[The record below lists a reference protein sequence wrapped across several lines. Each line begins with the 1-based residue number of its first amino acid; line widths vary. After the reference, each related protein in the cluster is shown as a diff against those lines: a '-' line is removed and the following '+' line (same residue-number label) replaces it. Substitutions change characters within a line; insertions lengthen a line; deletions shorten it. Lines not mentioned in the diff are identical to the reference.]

1 MLKGRLYLSIFLRT
15 FLLQGSWNFRGM
27 QHLGFLYAI
36 LPALNHFYRDEEFTA
51 AVNRHA
57 GHFNTNPYMA
67 PAVIGTTLAL
77 EEQRANG
84 EGEEIDIADFKQMIL
99 APYAAMGDALF
110 WGGIRPL
117 AAVIALFVASKEEG
131 MAPLAFLLLFNIF
144 HLAFR
149 WAGLHRGYHQ
159 GIALIDLIH
168 DLKLPDWAIRAKEAT
183 IVLLGGYFAYIVA
196 TTLESEQIPLFWGLL
211 LLPVMAL
218 LAMFYRRGG
227 SVFHATYAIAAGVLL
242 LF

>member
-1 MLKGRLYLSIFLRT
+1 
-15 FLLQGSWNFRGM
+15 M

-36 LPALNHFYRDEEFTA
+36 LPALKHFYPDQGFA
-51 AVNRHA
+51 DAVRRHA

-67 PAVIGTTLAL
+67 PAVIGTTLSL
-77 EEQRANG
+77 EEQRAGG

-117 AAVIALFVASKEEG
+117 AAVIALFAAAKGEAL
-131 MAPLAFLLLFNIF
+131 APLAFLLLFNLF
-144 HLAFR
+144 HLGFR
-149 WAGLHRGYHQ
+149 WSGLRRGYHQ
-159 GIALIDLIH
+159 GIALIDFIH

-196 TTLESEQIPLFWGLL
+196 TGLEAAEIPLFWGLI
-211 LLPVMAL
+211 LLPLTGL
-218 LAMFYRRGG
+218 LAIFYRRGG
-227 SVFHATYAIAAGVLL
+227 SVFQATYLLAAATLL